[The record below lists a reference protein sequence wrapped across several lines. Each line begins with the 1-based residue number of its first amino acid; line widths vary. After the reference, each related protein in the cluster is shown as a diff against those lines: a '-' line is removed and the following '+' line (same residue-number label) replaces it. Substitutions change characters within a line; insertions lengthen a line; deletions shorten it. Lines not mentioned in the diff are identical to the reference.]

1 MLYLVGALL
10 WALYLWLDRHDLLAD
25 PDFLQLVE
33 ERGRASAI
41 KSAFATSLLCVVIW
55 PVMLWILLFQWIR
68 RQMSI

>member
-41 KSAFATSLLCVVIW
+41 KSAFATSMLCVAFW
-55 PVMLWILLFQWIR
+55 PVMLWILAIQRFKRLFAH
-68 RQMSI
+68 